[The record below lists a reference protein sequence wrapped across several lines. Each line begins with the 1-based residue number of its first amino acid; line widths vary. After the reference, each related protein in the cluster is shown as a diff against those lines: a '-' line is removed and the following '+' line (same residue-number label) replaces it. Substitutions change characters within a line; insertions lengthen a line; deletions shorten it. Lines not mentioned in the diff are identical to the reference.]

1 MTHTTT
7 ELCQRIKRLGYSQ
20 DQQIRLYGEV
30 FEVVSDPFIAGHNVV
45 FVDAREQRS
54 GELRRVRIPINI
66 VEMAKRDLTAA

>member
-20 DQQIRLYGEV
+20 DHQIRLYGEV
-30 FEVVSDPFIAGHNVV
+30 FEVVSDPFIVGQNVV

-54 GELRRVRIPINI
+54 GEVRRVRIPINI
-66 VEMAKRDLTAA
+66 IEMAKRDLTAA